1 MSAITIAA
9 LLATVKGITSIGSDV
24 IDLINKI
31 PSRRK
36 VREEE
41 IEILRSQ
48 IDELLKKQ
56 QDELKNGLSAL
67 ANTLGAYIRAYF
79 DLEPITDA
87 CELLQVYVE
96 DNEENFAKKSVARHV
111 WENVGTRLGAIQ
123 KKARDK
129 YEMANVN
136 QSGLLDSEHLT
147 EIKIYVRDFRTAST
161 QAKVYRKNESLD
173 ELRNCVEEMVEKAQK
188 ISNVLQHQINGILN
202 QLKDLQ

>member
-1 MSAITIAA
+1 MSVITIAA
-9 LLATVKGITSIGSDV
+9 LVEAVTGITTIGSHV

-36 VREEE
+36 VREED
-41 IEILRSQ
+41 IETLRAQ

-56 QDELKNGLSAL
+56 QDELKSGLSAL
-67 ANTLGAYIRAYF
+67 ANTLEAYIRAYF

-87 CELLQVYVE
+87 CELLQIYIR
-96 DNEENFAKKSVARHV
+96 DNEENFTKKSAARYV

-161 QAKVYRKNESLD
+161 QATVYRKNESLD

-188 ISNVLQHQINGILN
+188 ISNVLQHQISGILN
-202 QLKDLQ
+202 QLRDLQ

>member
-9 LLATVKGITSIGSDV
+9 LLAAVKGITSISSDV

-31 PSRRK
+31 PSRRN
-36 VREEE
+36 VRKED
-41 IEILRSQ
+41 IETLRAQ

-79 DLEPITDA
+79 DLEPIADA
-87 CELLQVYVE
+87 CELLQVYIE
-96 DNEENFAKKSVARHV
+96 DNEENFTKKSVARYV
-111 WENVGTRLGAIQ
+111 WENVGTRLGTIQ

-129 YEMANVN
+129 YEMANIN
-136 QSGLLDSEHLT
+136 QSVLLDSEHLT
-147 EIKIYVRDFRTAST
+147 EIKIYVRDFRTAGT

-202 QLKDLQ
+202 QLRDLQ